1 LRAQAAR
8 ALGRARSTAAVDG
21 LLEALQDSS
30 EKVRWNAA
38 EALGLIGHEGAVA
51 QVLVAHLLAAL
62 KDRAQ
67 SVREH
72 AAEALGGIGATLP
85 PGPVRDAI
93 PGALLDVL
101 RVSSTIFYARLSN
114 IVSRSLL
121 QIGDTA
127 VPALIA
133 HLDPKEGRL
142 SETAAEML
150 SLHAVTTTDPQVQR
164 TIAGALVESAR
175 SREPFIARAAI
186 RAIGAAAAAF
196 ASHDDL
202 QLARDT
208 LTALTALYRDAS
220 GVEVDQAR
228 IALEAIFATL
238 PGLAIPPRDMAYVRP
253 DLVHTLGRFGAA
265 HKDFTVKVLPKL
277 IEALYDDD
285 HALRRA
291 AIEALER
298 IAAAHPDAVTPAIP
312 ALADRLDDD
321 AGRPFSRE
329 PRIRDAAAALLRLLG
344 TPDALSALER
354 ARQG

>member
-1 LRAQAAR
+1 LRALAAR
-8 ALGRARSTAAVDG
+8 ALGRARSTIAVDE
-21 LLEALQDSS
+21 LLEALHDSS

-38 EALGLIGHEGAVA
+38 EALGLIGHEGAVI
-51 QVLVAHLLAAL
+51 HLLDAL

-72 AAEALGGIGATLP
+72 AAEALGGIGQNLP
-85 PGPVRDAI
+85 PGPLRDSI
-93 PGALLDVL
+93 PGALLGVL
-101 RVSSTIFYARLSN
+101 RVTSSIFYARLSH
-114 IVSRSLL
+114 IISRALL
-121 QIGDTA
+121 QIGDAA

-133 HLDPKEGRL
+133 HLDEKEGRL

-150 SLHAVTTTDPQVQR
+150 SLHAMTTTDAQVQR
-164 TIAGALVESAR
+164 TIAVALVGAAR

-186 RAIGAAAAAF
+186 RAIGAAASAF
-196 ASHDDL
+196 AGQEDL

-208 LTALTALYRDAS
+208 LAALTALYRDAS

-253 DLVHTLGRFGAA
+253 DLVHTLGRFGAV

-298 IAAAHPDAVTPAIP
+298 IAAAHPEAVTPAIP

-321 AGRPFSRE
+321 AVRPFSRE
-329 PRIRDAAAALLRLLG
+329 PRIRDAAAALLRMLG
-344 TPDALSALER
+344 TPDALAVL
-354 ARQG
+354 ARTHHS